1 MHGIAMDNGQFELG
15 PRTAVLS
22 GEAIGGR
29 VGSRLPLALPKAL
42 PLAQLP
48 PARLRRAHPL
58 ATFLK
63 STGWVV
69 AMGSRKVVPVAGG
82 LSRRQAA
89 RLLGMTTA
97 EVAKLDGTRLHP
109 VQETDRS
116 WRYDAD
122 EVRAFLRDS
131 SPSTPVDPNGLVTAA
146 VFELFE
152 KGRAMPQVVIATRQ
166 TASVVQRLRGEYD
179 AMVGSLLLPA
189 PAVSELA
196 GLLDLHAAP
205 TSDELVTAIRAALVT
220 HHDRGYEEGR
230 REAGGE
236 DFGEVIDPKTGQAR
250 RVAPQ
255 SSGAGS
261 NTNVTPPRGG
271 TAS

>member
-1 MHGIAMDNGQFELG
+1 MHGIATDNGQG
-15 PRTAVLS
+15 V
-22 GEAIGGR
+22 
-29 VGSRLPLALPKAL
+29 PLAAIWTRRVRQLAIVYLPPAMPKAL

-48 PARLRRAHPL
+48 PAGLRREHPL
-58 ATFLK
+58 DTVVK

-69 AMGSRKVVPVAGG
+69 AMGSRKMVPVAGG

-89 RLLGMTTA
+89 RLLGMTVA

-116 WRYDAD
+116 WRYHAD
-122 EVRAFLRDS
+122 EVRAFLRDTT
-131 SPSTPVDPNGLVTAA
+131 PTAPVDPNGLVSAA

-205 TSDELVTAIRAALVT
+205 TSDELVTAIRAALAA

-236 DFGEVIDPKTGQAR
+236 DFGEVIDPNTGQAR
-250 RVAPQ
+250 RVVPQ
-255 SSGAGS
+255 TAGS
-261 NTNVTPPRGG
+261 GPGPNATPSRGG